1 MKRTILVCMLFF
13 LFACAS
19 ELPGDKQ
26 FDLILTGGRVVDGLG
41 NSTFRADIGVK
52 GDRIVAVSQVGLR
65 NEEAQDVLSIAA
77 SRSYAQISD
86 ERQQN
91 Y

>member
-41 NSTFRADIGVK
+41 NSTFRADIGV
-52 GDRIVAVSQVGLR
+52 
-65 NEEAQDVLSIAA
+65 
-77 SRSYAQISD
+77 
-86 ERQQN
+86 
-91 Y
+91 